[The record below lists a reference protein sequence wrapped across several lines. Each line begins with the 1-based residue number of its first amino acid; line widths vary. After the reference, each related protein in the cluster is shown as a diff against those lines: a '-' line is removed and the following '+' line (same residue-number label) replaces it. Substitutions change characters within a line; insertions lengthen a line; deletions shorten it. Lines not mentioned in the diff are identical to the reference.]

1 MKINRLHELKQKLTN
16 ESDLSKIW
24 LFYMDHFADKPEFT
38 ELGDRA
44 ESEFL
49 NTVLLKTCQQMFG
62 SATKLTEFL
71 LVYIPKYQLF
81 HGCFQVKKRNGYI
94 IYFDDLKVGLLAVS
108 ADYPPTDTF
117 TYSRFSQMRPMSAPQ
132 DYNLN

>member
-1 MKINRLHELKQKLTN
+1 MKMNRLYELKQKLTN

-24 LFYMDHFADKPEFT
+24 LFYMDHFAENLEFM
-38 ELGDRA
+38 ELGNRA

-49 NTVLLKTCQQMFG
+49 NAVLHKTCQQMFG
-62 SATKLTEFL
+62 GATKLTEFL

-81 HGCFQVKKRNGYI
+81 HGVFQVKKRNGYI

-117 TYSRFSQMRPMSAPQ
+117 TYSRFSQMTPMSAPQ
-132 DYNLN
+132 NYNLN